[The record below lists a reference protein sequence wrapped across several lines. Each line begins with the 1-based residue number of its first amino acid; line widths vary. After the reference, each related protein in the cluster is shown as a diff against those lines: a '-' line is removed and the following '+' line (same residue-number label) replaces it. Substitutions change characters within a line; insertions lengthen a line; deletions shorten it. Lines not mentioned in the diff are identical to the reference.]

1 MYNVIAMGKGFE
13 YFYVKTQETV
23 GYNLNEACRIA
34 KRWRNYSPIII
45 DEDTLEEIPY
55 VVWLE
60 TVDEEFNRDKKLE
73 QIGSALAAVLG
84 ATALYLLL
92 IFTP

>member
-13 YFYVKTQETV
+13 YFYVKTQETI
-23 GYNLNEACRIA
+23 GYNLNEACRVA
-34 KRWRNYSPIII
+34 KTWRENYPIII
-45 DEDTLEEIPY
+45 DEDTLEEVPY